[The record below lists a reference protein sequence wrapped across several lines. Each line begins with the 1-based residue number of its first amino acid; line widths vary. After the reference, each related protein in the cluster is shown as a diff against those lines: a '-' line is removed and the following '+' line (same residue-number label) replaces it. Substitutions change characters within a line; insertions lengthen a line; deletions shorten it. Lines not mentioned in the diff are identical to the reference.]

1 MKEVT
6 IRYEDGRKKTKIAY
20 GTRVHE
26 VFVDLI
32 NGEKDNP
39 VIAATINNE
48 LVSLSFK
55 IEINAEIKAVQLY
68 SNTGIRLFR
77 RTLSFILAKASVTL
91 FPDRH
96 LVISHSLGDSFYY
109 YYNGLEE
116 ISDNDIALIQREMNR
131 IVESKCS
138 IDRRVISYSEAIDFF
153 KKVNQPATA
162 LLLKYRNES
171 KIPIYNC
178 GGFIDISYEPLLPN
192 TDLLKPF
199 ELYNYAPGFLLRYP
213 NRKEPHKMAAFKD
226 MPSLFSVY
234 KEYKAWGKILNVNC
248 VGRLNELSEKR
259 EIKPFIR
266 VAEALH
272 NKKISQIADS
282 ITMRKGKVRVILVA
296 GPSSSGKTTFTK
308 KLSIQLRVMGFNPV
322 SISLDNY
329 YLPNEEAPLD
339 GHGKP
344 DFESL
349 HALNIDLLNNHL
361 LKLFDGEEVEIP
373 VFDFKTGRP
382 KDKGIPLQ
390 LTKRN
395 ILLIEGIHGL
405 NPGLTPLIADDL
417 KYKIY
422 ISALTQL
429 NLDDHNR
436 IPTTDNRL
444 VRRMVRDHQ
453 FRGNSAAVTLNMWP
467 SVRRGEEKNI
477 FSFQNQADSM
487 FNSALDYELAVLK
500 IYATPILRTI
510 KPKDNV
516 YNEAIRLL
524 SFLDNFSSIPPQYVP
539 DQSILREFI
548 GESAFSY

>member
-1 MKEVT
+1 MKAVN
-6 IRYEDGRKKTKIAY
+6 IRLESGEEQLINY
-20 GTRVHE
+20 GTRVSE
-26 VFVDLI
+26 VYKNLLS
-32 NGEKDNP
+32 EKTDNP
-39 VIAATINNE
+39 IVAAKINNE

-55 IEINAEIKAVQLY
+55 IEINAVLEVVRLY
-68 SNTGIRLFR
+68 STSGIRLFR
-77 RTLSFILAKASVTL
+77 RSLSYILAKASVTL
-91 FPDRH
+91 FPERH
-96 LVISHSLGDSFYY
+96 LVIGHSLGDSYY
-109 YYNGLEE
+109 YYYDGQDK
-116 ISDNDIALIQREMNR
+116 ISDNDIALLQKEMQR

-138 IDRRVISYSEAIDFF
+138 IERRVLSYTEATNFF
-153 KKVNQPATA
+153 KKINQPATA
-162 LLLKYRNES
+162 KLLKYRNAP
-171 KIPIYNC
+171 KIPIYYC

-192 TDLLKPF
+192 TSLLKPF
-199 ELYNYAPGFLLRYP
+199 EIYNYAPGFLLRYP
-213 NRKEPHKMAAFKD
+213 NRKTPEKLDSFKD
-226 MPSLFSVY
+226 MPSLFAVY

-248 VGRLNELSEKR
+248 VGKLNELSENR

-282 ITMRKGKVRVILVA
+282 IAARRGKVRVILVA

-329 YLPNEEAPLD
+329 YLPNIEVPVDE
-339 GHGKP
+339 HGKL

-349 HALNIDLLNNHL
+349 YALNIDLLNKHL
-361 LKLFDGEEVEIP
+361 IQLFKGKSVEIP
-373 VFDFKTGRP
+373 IFDFKTG
-382 KDKGIPLQ
+382 KAKEQGTPLQ

-405 NPGLTPLIADDL
+405 NPELTPLVGNEL

-453 FRGNSAAVTLNMWP
+453 FRGNSAEQTLKMWP

-477 FSFQNQADSM
+477 FKFQDQADSV

-500 IYATPILRTI
+500 IYAIPILRTI
-510 KPKDNV
+510 KPDNEV
-516 YNEAIRLL
+516 YKEAIRLL
-524 SFLDNFSSIPPQYVP
+524 SFLDNFSSIPPHYVP
-539 DQSILREFI
+539 DQSLLREFI

>member
-1 MKEVT
+1 MKEIT
-6 IRYEDGRKKTKIAY
+6 IRLENGEEQVISY
-20 GTRVHE
+20 GTRVSD
-26 VFVDLI
+26 VFQHLI
-32 NGEKDNP
+32 VEKTENP
-39 VIAATINNE
+39 VIAAKINNE

-55 IEINAEIKAVQLY
+55 IEINAFVEAVRLY
-68 SNTGIRLFR
+68 SRSGIRLFR
-77 RTLSFILAKASVTL
+77 RSLSYLLAKASVTL
-91 FPDRH
+91 FPERH
-96 LVISHSLGDSFYY
+96 LVISHSLGDSYCY
-109 YYNGLEE
+109 YYNGQDKV
-116 ISDNDIALIQREMNR
+116 SDNDVALLQNEMNR
-131 IVESKCS
+131 IVENKCN
-138 IDRRVISYSEAIDFF
+138 IERRVLSYGEAVEFF
-153 KKVNQPATA
+153 KKINQPATA
-162 LLLKYRNES
+162 KLLKYRNES
-171 KIPIYNC
+171 KIPIYYC
-178 GGFIDISYEPLLPN
+178 GGFIDISYEPLLAN
-192 TDLLKPF
+192 TSLLKPF
-199 ELYNYAPGFLLRYP
+199 EIYNYAPGFLLRYP
-213 NRKEPHKMAAFKD
+213 NRKTPGKLDPFKD
-226 MPSLFSVY
+226 MPSLFTVY

-248 VGRLNELSEKR
+248 VGKLNELSENR

-282 ITMRKGKVRVILVA
+282 IAARKGKVRVILVA

-329 YLPNEEAPLD
+329 YLPNTEVPVDEY
-339 GHGKP
+339 GKL

-349 HALNIDLLNNHL
+349 YALNIDLLNKHL
-361 LKLFDGEEVEIP
+361 VQLFEGRKVEIP
-373 VFDFKTGRP
+373 IFDFKTGAP
-382 KDKGIPLQ
+382 KEIGNPLQ
-390 LTKRN
+390 LSERN

-405 NPGLTPLIADDL
+405 NPELTPLVGNEL

-453 FRGNSAAVTLNMWP
+453 FRGNSAEQTLKMWP

-477 FSFQNQADSM
+477 FKFQDQADSV

-510 KPKDNV
+510 KPDNEV

-539 DQSILREFI
+539 DQSLLREFI

>member
-1 MKEVT
+1 MKKVDIKLENGEEKT
-6 IRYEDGRKKTKIAY
+6 IDY
-20 GTRVHE
+20 GTRVKE
-26 VFVDLI
+26 IFSNLLS
-32 NGEKDNP
+32 EKTDNP
-39 VIAATINNE
+39 VIAANINNE

-55 IEINAEIKAVQLY
+55 IEINSYVEAVRLY
-68 SNTGIRLFR
+68 STPGIRLFR
-77 RTLSFILAKASVTL
+77 RTLSFLLAKASVTL
-91 FPDRH
+91 FPERH
-96 LVISHSLGDSFYY
+96 LVISHSLGDSYYY

-116 ISDNDIALIQREMNR
+116 ISDKDIALLQKEMNR
-131 IVESKCS
+131 IVESECN
-138 IDRRVISYSEAIDFF
+138 IERRVISYNEAIDFF
-153 KKVNQPATA
+153 QKVNQPATA

-171 KIPIYNC
+171 KIPIYYC

-192 TDLLKPF
+192 TSLLKPF
-199 ELYNYAPGFLLRYP
+199 KIHNYAPGFLLRYP
-213 NRKEPHKMAAFKD
+213 NRKTPHKLASFKD
-226 MPSLFSVY
+226 MPSLFAVY

-248 VGRLNELSEKR
+248 VGKLNELSEKR

-272 NKKISQIADS
+272 NKKISQIADNIAS
-282 ITMRKGKVRVILVA
+282 RKGNVRVILVA

-329 YLPNEEAPLD
+329 YLPNNEAPLD
-339 GHGKP
+339 ENGKP

-349 HALNIDLLNNHL
+349 YSLNIDLLNKHL
-361 LKLFDGEEVEIP
+361 LQLFDGKEVEIP
-373 VFDFKTGRP
+373 IFDFITGRP
-382 KDKGIPLQ
+382 KETGTLLQ

-395 ILLIEGIHGL
+395 VLLIEGIHGL
-405 NPGLTPLIADDL
+405 NPELTPLVGNDL

-429 NLDDHNR
+429 NMDDHNR

-453 FRGNSAAVTLNMWP
+453 FRGNSAETTLNMWP
-467 SVRRGEEKNI
+467 SVRRGEENNI
-477 FSFQNQADSM
+477 FRFQDQADSV

-510 KPKDNV
+510 KPENKV

-524 SFLDNFSSIPPQYVP
+524 SFLDNFSSIPPQHVP

>member
-1 MKEVT
+1 MKEVDITYENGEKRT
-6 IRYEDGRKKTKIAY
+6 ISY
-20 GTRVHE
+20 GTRVNE
-26 VFVDLI
+26 IFDKLL
-32 NGEKDNP
+32 NEKTDNP
-39 VIAATINNE
+39 IIAAKINNE

-55 IEINAEIKAVQLY
+55 IEINSSIVAVRLH
-68 SNTGIRLFR
+68 STPGIRLFR
-77 RTLSFILAKASVTL
+77 RSLSYILAKASVTL
-91 FPDRH
+91 FPERH
-96 LVISHSLGDSFYY
+96 LVISHSLGDSYYY
-109 YYNGLEE
+109 YYNGKDSV
-116 ISDNDIALIQREMNR
+116 SDKDIELLQNEMNR
-131 IVESKCS
+131 IVESKCN
-138 IDRRVISYSEAIDFF
+138 IERRVISYNEAIGFF
-153 KKVNQPATA
+153 NKINQPATA
-162 LLLKYRNES
+162 QLLNFRNDS
-171 KIPIYNC
+171 KIPIYHC

-192 TDLLKPF
+192 TGLLKTF
-199 ELYNYAPGFLLRYP
+199 ELHNYEPGFLLRYP
-213 NRKEPHKMAAFKD
+213 NRNRPDKMDPFKD
-226 MPSLFSVY
+226 MPSLFAVY
-234 KEYKAWGKILNVNC
+234 KEYKSWGKILNVNC
-248 VGRLNELSEKR
+248 VGRLNDLSEKR

-282 ITMRKGKVRVILVA
+282 IYEKREKLKVILVA

-329 YLPNEEAPLD
+329 YLPNVDAPID
-339 GHGKP
+339 EHGKP

-349 HALNIDLLNNHL
+349 QALNIDLLNKHL
-361 LKLFDGEEVEIP
+361 LELFEGKEVQIP
-373 VFDFKTGRP
+373 IFDFKIGRP
-382 KDKGIPLQ
+382 KENGTPLQ
-390 LTKRN
+390 LSKRN

-405 NPGLTPLIADDL
+405 NPELTPLVGNDL

-453 FRGNSAAVTLNMWP
+453 FRGNSAEITLNMWP

-477 FSFQNQADSM
+477 FRFQDQADSV

-510 KPKDNV
+510 KPIKNV

>member
-1 MKEVT
+1 MKEVY
-6 IRYEDGRKKTKIAY
+6 IKYKGDKDRKIAY
-20 GTRVHE
+20 GTRINE
-26 VFVDLI
+26 IFDDLS
-32 NGEKDNP
+32 NKETDNP
-39 VIAATINNE
+39 VIAAMVNNE

-68 SNTGIRLFR
+68 SNPGIRLFR

-109 YYNGLEE
+109 YYNEQEE
-116 ISDNDIALIQREMNR
+116 VSDEDINLLQKEMDR
-131 IVESKCS
+131 IVKSKCS
-138 IDRRVISYSEAIDFF
+138 IDRRVISYSEAINFF
-153 KKVNQPATA
+153 NKINQPATA
-162 LLLKYRNES
+162 LLLKYHNES
-171 KIPIYNC
+171 KIPIYYC

-192 TDLLKPF
+192 TNLLKPF

-213 NRKEPHKMAAFKD
+213 NSKEPHKLAAFKD

-259 EIKPFIR
+259 EIKPFIQ

-282 ITMRKGKVRVILVA
+282 ITERKDKVRIVLVA

-329 YLPNEEAPLD
+329 YLPNVDAPLD
-339 GHGKP
+339 EHGKP

-349 HALNIDLLNNHL
+349 HALNIDLLNNHFL
-361 LKLFDGEEVEIP
+361 QLFDGKEVEIP
-373 VFDFKTGRP
+373 IFDFKTGRP
-382 KDKGIPLQ
+382 KDKGTPLQ

-453 FRGNSAAVTLNMWP
+453 FRGNSAAATLNMWP
-467 SVRRGEEKNI
+467 SVRKGEEINI
-477 FSFQNQADSM
+477 FSFQDQADSM

-510 KPKDNV
+510 KPENDV

>member
-1 MKEVT
+1 MKEVN
-6 IRYEDGRKKTKIAY
+6 IKLESGKEKIIPY
-20 GTRVHE
+20 GTRVYE
-26 VFVDLI
+26 VFNDILNVKT
-32 NGEKDNP
+32 ENP
-39 VIAATINNE
+39 VIAAKINNE

-55 IEINAEIKAVQLY
+55 IEINAFVEAVRLH
-68 SNTGIRLFR
+68 SAPGIRLYR
-77 RTLSFILAKASVTL
+77 RSLSFILAKASVNL
-91 FPDRH
+91 FPERH
-96 LVISHSLGDSFYY
+96 LIISHSLGDSYYY
-109 YYNGLEE
+109 YYNDQDK
-116 ISDNDIALIQREMNR
+116 ISDKDIDLLQKEMHK
-131 IVESKCS
+131 IVKSKLN
-138 IDRRVISYSEAIDFF
+138 IERRVISYNEAISFF

-162 LLLKYRNES
+162 MLLKYRNDP
-171 KIPIYNC
+171 KVPIYYC
-178 GGFIDISYEPLLPN
+178 EGFIDISYEPLLPN
-192 TDLLKPF
+192 TELLKTF
-199 ELYNYAPGFLLRYP
+199 EIHNYTPGFLLRYA
-213 NRKEPHKMAAFKD
+213 NRKTPDKLAPFKD
-226 MPSLFSVY
+226 MPSLFAVY

-248 VGRLNELSEKR
+248 VGKLNELSENR

-266 VAEALH
+266 VAEALQ

-282 ITMRKGKVRVILVA
+282 IAARKGKVRVILVA

-329 YLPNEEAPLD
+329 YLPNTEAPLD
-339 GHGKP
+339 EHGKP

-349 HALNIDLLNNHL
+349 YSLNIELLNRHL
-361 LKLFDGEEVEIP
+361 LQLFEGEEVEIP
-373 VFDFKTGRP
+373 MFDFFTGRP
-382 KDKGIPLQ
+382 KETGTPFQ

-405 NPGLTPLIADDL
+405 NPDLTPKIQNDL

-444 VRRMVRDHQ
+444 IRRMVRDHQ
-453 FRGNSAAVTLNMWP
+453 FRGNSAEITLNMWP

-477 FSFQNQADSM
+477 FRFQDQADSV

-510 KPKDNV
+510 KPDNKV
-516 YNEAIRLL
+516 YNEAVRLL
-524 SFLDNFSSIPPQYVP
+524 SFLDNFSSIPPQNVP
-539 DQSILREFI
+539 EQSILREFI

>member
-1 MKEVT
+1 MKEIS
-6 IRYEDGRKKTKIAY
+6 IRLENGKEQIISY
-20 GTRVHE
+20 GTRVSD
-26 VFVDLI
+26 VFQQLLV
-32 NGEKDNP
+32 EKTENP
-39 VIAATINNE
+39 VIAAKINNE

-55 IEINAEIKAVQLY
+55 IEINAFVEAVRLY
-68 SNTGIRLFR
+68 SAPGIRLFR
-77 RTLSFILAKASVTL
+77 RSLSYILAKASVTL
-91 FPDRH
+91 FPERH
-96 LVISHSLGDSFYY
+96 LVISHSLGDSYY
-109 YYNGLEE
+109 YYYDGQDKV
-116 ISDNDIALIQREMNR
+116 SDNDVALLQKEMNR
-131 IVESKCS
+131 IVENKCS
-138 IDRRVISYSEAIDFF
+138 IERRVLSYTEAINFF
-153 KKVNQPATA
+153 EKINQPATA
-162 LLLKYRNES
+162 KLLKYRNDS
-171 KIPIYNC
+171 KIPIYYC
-178 GGFIDISYEPLLPN
+178 GGFVDISYEPLLPN
-192 TDLLKPF
+192 TGFLKPF
-199 ELYNYAPGFLLRYP
+199 EIYNYEPGFLLRYP
-213 NRKEPHKMAAFKD
+213 NKKDPGNLASFKD
-226 MPSLFSVY
+226 MPSLFAVY

-248 VGRLNELSEKR
+248 VGKLNELSEKR

-282 ITMRKGKVRVILVA
+282 IAARKGKVRVILVA

-329 YLPNEEAPLD
+329 YLPNTEAPVD
-339 GHGKP
+339 EHGKL

-349 HALNIDLLNNHL
+349 YALNIDLLNKHMVQ
-361 LKLFDGEEVEIP
+361 LFEGQEVEIP
-373 VFDFKTGRP
+373 IFDFKTG
-382 KDKGIPLQ
+382 KAKEKGIPLQ
-390 LTKRN
+390 LSKRN

-405 NPGLTPLIADDL
+405 NPELTPLVGNDL

-453 FRGNSAAVTLNMWP
+453 FRGNSAEQTLKMWP

-477 FSFQNQADSM
+477 FKFQNQADSV

-500 IYATPILRTI
+500 IYAAPILRTI
-510 KPKDNV
+510 KPDNEV

-539 DQSILREFI
+539 DQSLLREFI

>member
-1 MKEVT
+1 MKEV
-6 IRYEDGRKKTKIAY
+6 IIKLESGEERQIIY
-20 GTRVHE
+20 GTTVNDI
-26 VFVDLI
+26 FKDLLA
-32 NGEKDNP
+32 EETDNP
-39 VIAATINNE
+39 VIAAKINNE

-55 IEINAEIKAVQLY
+55 IEINADVQAIRLN
-68 SNTGIRLFR
+68 SSSGIRLYR
-77 RTLSFILAKASVTL
+77 RSLSYILAKASVTL
-91 FPDRH
+91 FPDRY
-96 LVISHSLGDSFYY
+96 LVISHSLGDSYYY
-109 YYNGLEE
+109 YYNGQDKV
-116 ISDNDIALIQREMNR
+116 SDNDVALLQKEMNR
-131 IVESKCS
+131 IVKNKCS
-138 IDRRVISYSEAIDFF
+138 IERRVISYSEAVSFF
-153 KKVNQPATA
+153 KKINQPATA
-162 LLLKYRNES
+162 KLLQYRNES
-171 KIPIYNC
+171 KIPIYYC
-178 GGFIDISYEPLLPN
+178 GGFIDISYEPLLPD
-192 TDLLKPF
+192 TGFLKHF
-199 ELYNYAPGFLLRYP
+199 NLYNYAPGFLLRYP
-213 NRKEPHKMAAFKD
+213 NKKNPGELGRFKD
-226 MPSLFSVY
+226 MPSLFAVY

-248 VGRLNELSEKR
+248 VGSLNELAEKR

-282 ITMRKGKVRVILVA
+282 IFERKDKLKVILVA

-329 YLPNEEAPLD
+329 YLPNSEAPLD
-339 GHGKP
+339 EHGKL

-349 HALNIDLLNNHL
+349 YALNIDLLNKHL
-361 LKLFDGEEVEIP
+361 VQLFEGKEVEIP
-373 VFDFKTGRP
+373 IFDFKSGKP
-382 KDKGIPLQ
+382 KEKGTPLK
-390 LTKRN
+390 LLNRN

-405 NPGLTPLIADDL
+405 NPELTPLVGSEL

-436 IPTTDNRL
+436 ISTTDNRL

-453 FRGNSAAVTLNMWP
+453 FRGNSAEETLRMWP

-477 FSFQNQADSM
+477 FKFQDKADSV

-510 KPKDNV
+510 KSDNEV
-516 YNEAIRLL
+516 YDEAIRLL

-539 DQSILREFI
+539 DQSLLREFI

>member
-1 MKEVT
+1 MKEVN
-6 IRYEDGRKKTKIAY
+6 IKYENGKEIKVSY
-20 GTRVHE
+20 GTRVNE
-26 VFVDLI
+26 IL
-32 NGEKDNP
+32 KDTIDETTENP
-39 VIAATINNE
+39 VIAALVNNE

-55 IEINAEIKAVQLY
+55 VEINAVVIP
-68 SNTGIRLFR
+68 IRLDSTTGARLYR

-109 YYNGLEE
+109 YYNGQK
-116 ISDNDIALIQREMNR
+116 SVSGRDIKLLQKEMKR
-131 IVESKCS
+131 IVETHSS
-138 IDRRVISYSEAIDFF
+138 IERRVISYSEAINFF
-153 KKVNQPATA
+153 TKVNQPATA

-171 KIPIYNC
+171 KIPIYYC
-178 GGFIDISYEPLLPN
+178 GGFIDISYEPLLPD
-192 TDLLKPF
+192 TSLLRSF
-199 ELYNYAPGFLLRYP
+199 ELYNYKPGFLLRYP
-213 NRKEPHKMAAFKD
+213 NKNNPQKLASFED
-226 MPSLFSVY
+226 MPSLFAVY

-259 EIKPFIR
+259 KIKPFIQ

-272 NKKISQIADS
+272 DKKISQIADS
-282 ITMRKGKVRVILVA
+282 IAEKRDSVRVILVA

-322 SISLDNY
+322 AISLDDY
-329 YLPNEEAPLD
+329 YLPNDEAPLD
-339 GHGKP
+339 EHGKP
-344 DFESL
+344 DFETL
-349 HALNIDLLNNHL
+349 YALNIDLLNKHL
-361 LKLFDGEEVEIP
+361 LQLFDGKEVEIP
-373 VFDFKTGRP
+373 VFDFITGKP
-382 KDKGIPLQ
+382 KDTGTPLQ

-405 NPGLTPLIADDL
+405 NPGLTPLIDDKL

-444 VRRMVRDHQ
+444 IRRMVRDHQ
-453 FRGNSAAVTLNMWP
+453 FRGNSAAATLNMWP
-467 SVRRGEEKNI
+467 SVRRGEEKYI
-477 FSFQNQADSM
+477 FSFQNYADSV

-510 KPKDNV
+510 KPDEEV

-524 SFLDNFSSIPPQYVP
+524 SFLDNFSSIPPRNVP
-539 DQSILREFI
+539 EQSILREFI
-548 GESAFSY
+548 GDSAFSY

>member
-6 IRYEDGRKKTKIAY
+6 IKLESGKEQTIAY
-20 GTRVHE
+20 GTRVKE
-26 VFVDLI
+26 IFTDLL
-32 NGEKDNP
+32 NEKTKNP
-39 VIAATINNE
+39 VIAAKINNE

-55 IEINAEIKAVQLY
+55 IEINSYVEAVRMY
-68 SNTGIRLFR
+68 STPGIRLFR

-91 FPDRH
+91 FPERH
-96 LVISHSLGDSFYY
+96 LVISHSLGDSYYY
-109 YYNGLEE
+109 YYNGRKE
-116 ISDNDIALIQREMNR
+116 ISDNDIALLQKEMKR
-131 IVESKCS
+131 IVENRCD
-138 IDRRVISYSEAIDFF
+138 IERRVISYNEAINFF

-171 KIPIYNC
+171 KVPIYYC

-192 TDLLKPF
+192 TELLNPF
-199 ELYNYAPGFLLRYP
+199 EILNYTPGFLLRYP
-213 NRKEPHKMAAFKD
+213 NSKTPEKLTMFKD
-226 MPSLFSVY
+226 MPSLFAVY

-248 VGRLNELSEKR
+248 VGKLNELSENR

-266 VAEALH
+266 VAEALQ

-282 ITMRKGKVRVILVA
+282 IAEKRGKVRVILVA

-329 YLPNEEAPLD
+329 YLPNTEAPLD
-339 GHGKP
+339 EHGKP
-344 DFESL
+344 DFETL
-349 HALNIDLLNNHL
+349 HALNIDLLNKHL
-361 LKLFDGEEVEIP
+361 LQLFDGKEVKIP
-373 VFDFKTGRP
+373 IFDFITGRP
-382 KDKGIPLQ
+382 KETGTPLK

-405 NPGLTPLIADDL
+405 NPNLTPEVKNDL

-429 NLDDHNR
+429 NMDDHNR

-453 FRGNSAAVTLNMWP
+453 FRGNSAEMTLNMWP

-477 FSFQNQADSM
+477 FRFQDQADSV

-510 KPKDNV
+510 KPDNKV

>member
-1 MKEVT
+1 MKEVY
-6 IRYEDGRKKTKIAY
+6 IKYKGDKDRKIAY
-20 GTRVHE
+20 GTRINE
-26 VFVDLI
+26 IFDDLS
-32 NGEKDNP
+32 NKETDNP
-39 VIAATINNE
+39 VIAAMVNNE

-68 SNTGIRLFR
+68 SNPGIRLFR

-109 YYNGLEE
+109 YYNEQEE
-116 ISDNDIALIQREMNR
+116 VSDEDINLLQKEMDR
-131 IVESKCS
+131 IVKSKCS
-138 IDRRVISYSEAIDFF
+138 IDRRVISYSEAINFF
-153 KKVNQPATA
+153 NKINQPATA
-162 LLLKYRNES
+162 LLLKYHNES
-171 KIPIYNC
+171 KIPIYYC

-192 TDLLKPF
+192 TNLLKPF

-213 NRKEPHKMAAFKD
+213 NSKEPHKLAAFKD

-259 EIKPFIR
+259 EIKPFIQ
-266 VAEALH
+266 VVEALH

-282 ITMRKGKVRVILVA
+282 ITERKDKVRIVLVA

-329 YLPNEEAPLD
+329 YLPNVDAPLD
-339 GHGKP
+339 EHGKP

-349 HALNIDLLNNHL
+349 HALNIDLLNNHFL
-361 LKLFDGEEVEIP
+361 QLFDGKEVEIP
-373 VFDFKTGRP
+373 IFDFKTGRP
-382 KDKGIPLQ
+382 KDKGTPLQ

-453 FRGNSAAVTLNMWP
+453 FRGNSAAATLNMWP
-467 SVRRGEEKNI
+467 SVRKGEEINI
-477 FSFQNQADSM
+477 FSFQDQADSM

-510 KPKDNV
+510 KPENDV

>member
-1 MKEVT
+1 VKEVNIKINSEEEIT
-6 IRYEDGRKKTKIAY
+6 IAY
-20 GTRVHE
+20 GTKVSDIFRNL
-26 VFVDLI
+26 LI
-32 NGEKDNP
+32 EKTDNP
-39 VIAATINNE
+39 VIAAKVNNE

-55 IEINAEIKAVQLY
+55 IEINSSVETVRFN
-68 SNTGIRLFR
+68 STPGIRLFR

-96 LVISHSLGDSFYY
+96 LIISHSLGDSFYY
-109 YYNGLEE
+109 YYNGQAKVSKQDSTLLQ
-116 ISDNDIALIQREMNR
+116 DEMNR
-131 IVESKCS
+131 IIESKSS
-138 IDRRVISYSEAIDFF
+138 IERRVISYTEALNFF
-153 KKVNQPATA
+153 RKVNQPATA
-162 LLLKYRNES
+162 MLLEYRNEA
-171 KIPIYNC
+171 KIPIYHC

-192 TDLLKPF
+192 TELLKPF
-199 ELYNYAPGFLLRYP
+199 EIYNYEPGYLLRYP
-213 NRKEPHKMAAFKD
+213 NRNTPHELVPFKD
-226 MPSLFSVY
+226 MPTLFAVY

-248 VGRLNELSEKR
+248 VGKLNKLSENR

-282 ITMRKGKVRVILVA
+282 IAIKRDKIRVILVA

-329 YLPNEEAPLD
+329 YLPNVDAPLD
-339 GHGKP
+339 EHGKP

-349 HALNIDLLNNHL
+349 QALNIDLLNNQL
-361 LKLFDGEEVEIP
+361 LQLFEGKKIEIPIFDFITGKPKENGTPLKLS
-373 VFDFKTGRP
+373 
-382 KDKGIPLQ
+382 
-390 LTKRN
+390 KRN

-405 NPGLTPLIADDL
+405 NPDLTPLVSNDL

-444 VRRMVRDHQ
+444 IRRLVRDHQ
-453 FRGNSAAVTLNMWP
+453 FRGNSAETTLNMWP

-477 FSFQNQADSM
+477 FRFQDQADSV

-510 KPKDNV
+510 KPENKV

>member
-6 IRYEDGRKKTKIAY
+6 IRYKYNQKKTIAY
-20 GTRVHE
+20 GTRVNE
-26 VFVDLI
+26 VLDSLI
-32 NGEKDNP
+32 TESSDNP
-39 VIAATINNE
+39 IIAATINNE

-68 SNTGIRLFR
+68 SHTGISLFR
-77 RTLSFILAKASVTL
+77 RTLSFILAKASVPL

-109 YYNGLEE
+109 YYNGMED
-116 ISDNDIALIQREMNR
+116 ISDNDIDLLQKEMER
-131 IVESKCS
+131 IVKSKYS
-138 IDRRVISYSEAIDFF
+138 IERRVISYDEAINFF
-153 KKVNQPATA
+153 TKVNQPATA

-171 KIPIYNC
+171 KIPIYYC
-178 GGFIDISYEPLLPN
+178 DGFIDISYEPLLPN

-199 ELYNYAPGFLLRYP
+199 ELYNYKPGFLLRYP
-213 NRKEPHKMAAFKD
+213 NRNTPHKMDAFKD

-282 ITMRKGKVRVILVA
+282 ISMKKDKVRVILVA

-329 YLPNEEAPLD
+329 YLSNVDAPLD
-339 GHGKP
+339 ENGNP

-361 LKLFDGEEVEIP
+361 LQLFDGKKVEIP

-382 KDKGIPLQ
+382 KNTGKPLQ

-395 ILLIEGIHGL
+395 LLLIEGIHGL
-405 NPGLTPLIADDL
+405 NPGLTPLISDDL

-429 NLDDHNR
+429 NMDDHNR

-467 SVRRGEEKNI
+467 SVRKGEEKNI
-477 FSFQNQADSM
+477 FPFQNYADSV

-500 IYATPILRTI
+500 IYAIPILRTI

-524 SFLDNFSSIPPQYVP
+524 SFLDNFSDIPPQYVP
-539 DQSILREFI
+539 EQSILREFI

>member
-1 MKEVT
+1 MKEVNIKLENGVEKT
-6 IRYEDGRKKTKIAY
+6 ILY
-20 GTRVHE
+20 GTRVNE
-26 VFVDLI
+26 IF
-32 NGEKDNP
+32 GELLNKKTENP
-39 VIAATINNE
+39 VIAAKINNE

-55 IEINAEIKAVQLY
+55 IEINSYVEAVRLH
-68 SNTGIRLFR
+68 STPGIRLFR

-91 FPDRH
+91 FPERH
-96 LVISHSLGDSFYY
+96 LVISHSLGDSYYY
-109 YYNGLEE
+109 YYNGQEK
-116 ISDNDIALIQREMNR
+116 ISDKDIGLLKKEMNR
-131 IVESKCS
+131 IVDTECN
-138 IDRRVISYSEAIDFF
+138 IERRVISYNEALEFF
-153 KKVNQPATA
+153 QKVNQPATA
-162 LLLKYRNES
+162 LLLKYRNGS
-171 KIPIYNC
+171 KVPIYYC

-192 TDLLKPF
+192 TKLLKPF
-199 ELYNYAPGFLLRYP
+199 DIHNYTPGFLLRYP
-213 NRKEPHKMAAFKD
+213 NRKTPNTLSPFKD
-226 MPSLFSVY
+226 MPSLFAVY

-248 VGRLNELSEKR
+248 VGKLNELSQNR

-272 NKKISQIADS
+272 NKKISQIADD
-282 ITMRKGKVRVILVA
+282 IATRKGNVRVILVA

-329 YLPNEEAPLD
+329 YLPNAEAPLD
-339 GHGKP
+339 EHGKP

-349 HALNIDLLNNHL
+349 YSLNIELLNKHL
-361 LKLFDGEEVEIP
+361 LELFDGKKVEIP
-373 VFDFKTGRP
+373 IFDFITGKP
-382 KDKGIPLQ
+382 KETGTPLQ

-405 NPGLTPLIADDL
+405 NPDLTPLVGNDL

-429 NLDDHNR
+429 NMDDHNR

-453 FRGNSAAVTLNMWP
+453 FRGNSAETTLNMWP

-477 FSFQNQADSM
+477 FRFQDQADSV

-500 IYATPILRTI
+500 IYAAPILRTI
-510 KPKDNV
+510 KPDNDV

-524 SFLDNFSSIPPQYVP
+524 SFLDNFSSIPPQHVP

>member
-1 MKEVT
+1 MKE
-6 IRYEDGRKKTKIAY
+6 INIKYDDGKKRKIAY
-20 GTRVHE
+20 GTRVNE
-26 VFVDLI
+26 IFDDLL
-32 NGEKDNP
+32 NKETDNP
-39 VIAATINNE
+39 VIAAMVNNE

-96 LVISHSLGDSFYY
+96 LIISHSLGDSFYY
-109 YYNGLEE
+109 YYNGQEE
-116 ISDNDIALIQREMNR
+116 VSDKDIVLLQKEMNR
-131 IVESKCS
+131 IVKSKCS
-138 IDRRVISYSEAIDFF
+138 IDRRVISYSEAINFF

-162 LLLKYRNES
+162 LLLKYRNDS
-171 KIPIYNC
+171 KIPIYYC

-213 NRKEPHKMAAFKD
+213 NRNEPHKLAAFED

-282 ITMRKGKVRVILVA
+282 ISERRDKVRIILVA

-308 KLSIQLRVMGFNPV
+308 KLSIQLKVMGFNPV

-329 YLPNEEAPLD
+329 YLSNDEAPRD
-339 GHGKP
+339 EHGKP

-349 HALNIDLLNNHL
+349 NALNIDLLNNHL
-361 LKLFDGEEVEIP
+361 LQLFDGREVEIP
-373 VFDFKTGRP
+373 IFDFKRGRP
-382 KDKGIPLQ
+382 KKTGTPLL

-453 FRGNSAAVTLNMWP
+453 FRGNSAETTLNMWP

-477 FSFQNQADSM
+477 FSFQNHADSV

-500 IYATPILRTI
+500 IYAIPILRTI
-510 KPKDNV
+510 KPKNDV
-516 YNEAIRLL
+516 YDEAIRLL

-539 DQSILREFI
+539 DQSILTEFI

>member
-1 MKEVT
+1 MKEVNIKLESGEKQT
-6 IRYEDGRKKTKIAY
+6 ISY
-20 GTRVHE
+20 GTRVKE
-26 VFVDLI
+26 ILSKLLS
-32 NGEKDNP
+32 EKTENP
-39 VIAATINNE
+39 VIAARINNE

-55 IEINAEIKAVQLY
+55 IEINSDVEPVRLY
-68 SNTGIRLFR
+68 STPGIRLFR

-91 FPDRH
+91 FPERH
-96 LVISHSLGDSFYY
+96 LVISHSLGDSYYY
-109 YYNGLEE
+109 YYNGQEG
-116 ISDNDIALIQREMNR
+116 ITDKDIALLQNEMLR
-131 IVESKCS
+131 IVETGSD
-138 IDRRVISYSEAIDFF
+138 IERRVISYNEALNFF

-171 KIPIYNC
+171 KIPIYYC

-192 TDLLKPF
+192 TALLKPF
-199 ELYNYAPGFLLRYP
+199 EIYNYAPGFLLRYP
-213 NRKEPHKMAAFKD
+213 NRKEPQKLAPFKD
-226 MPSLFSVY
+226 FPSLFAVY

-248 VGRLNELSEKR
+248 LGKLNELSENR

-272 NKKISQIADS
+272 NKKISQIADN
-282 ITMRKGKVRVILVA
+282 IAEKREHVRAILVA

-329 YLPNEEAPLD
+329 YLPNVDAPVD
-339 GHGKP
+339 EHGKP
-344 DFESL
+344 DFEVLYS
-349 HALNIDLLNNHL
+349 LNIELLNKHL
-361 LKLFDGEEVEIP
+361 LQLFEGKEVEIP
-373 VFDFKTGRP
+373 IFDFITGLP
-382 KDKGIPLQ
+382 KESGTPLQ

-405 NPGLTPLIADDL
+405 NPGLTPQVKDDL
-417 KYKIY
+417 KYNIY

-444 VRRMVRDHQ
+444 IRRMVRDHQ
-453 FRGNSAAVTLNMWP
+453 FRGNSAEITLNMWP

-477 FSFQNQADSM
+477 FRFQDQADSV

-510 KPKDNV
+510 KPENEV

-524 SFLDNFSSIPPQYVP
+524 SFLDNFSSIPPQHVP
-539 DQSILREFI
+539 DDSILREFI

>member
-1 MKEVT
+1 MKEVSIKLVSGEEKT
-6 IRYEDGRKKTKIAY
+6 ILY
-20 GTRVHE
+20 GTRVNE
-26 VFVDLI
+26 IFGNLLK
-32 NGEKDNP
+32 EKTNNP
-39 VIAATINNE
+39 VIAARINNE

-55 IEINAEIKAVQLY
+55 IEIN
-68 SNTGIRLFR
+68 SNVEPVRLFSNPGIRLFR

-91 FPDRH
+91 FPERH
-96 LVISHSLGDSFYY
+96 LVISHSLGDSYYY
-109 YYNGLEE
+109 YYNGQEE
-116 ISDNDIALIQREMNR
+116 ISDEDIDLLQKEMDR
-131 IVESKCS
+131 IVKNRCDIE
-138 IDRRVISYSEAIDFF
+138 RRVISYNEAINFF
-153 KKVNQPATA
+153 QKINQPATA
-162 LLLKYRNES
+162 KLLKYRNDS
-171 KIPIYNC
+171 KIPIYYC

-192 TDLLKPF
+192 TELLKPF
-199 ELYNYAPGFLLRYP
+199 KIHNYAPGFLLRYP
-213 NRKEPHKMAAFKD
+213 NRKTPDKLDPFKD

-248 VGRLNELSEKR
+248 VGKLNELSENR

-282 ITMRKGKVRVILVA
+282 IAERRENVRVILVA

-329 YLPNEEAPLD
+329 YLPNNEAPLD
-339 GHGKP
+339 EHGKP

-349 HALNIDLLNNHL
+349 YSLNIDLLNKHL
-361 LKLFDGEEVEIP
+361 LQLFEGKEVEIP
-373 VFDFKTGRP
+373 IFDFKTGKP
-382 KDKGIPLQ
+382 KDTGTPLQ

-405 NPGLTPLIADDL
+405 NPGLTPQVKDNL

-429 NLDDHNR
+429 NMDDHNR

-444 VRRMVRDHQ
+444 VRRMVRDHH
-453 FRGNSAAVTLNMWP
+453 FRGNSAEITLNMWP

-477 FSFQNQADSM
+477 FRFQDQADSV

-510 KPKDNV
+510 KPGNDV

-548 GESAFSY
+548 GGSAFSY

>member
-1 MKEVT
+1 
-6 IRYEDGRKKTKIAY
+6 
-20 GTRVHE
+20 
-26 VFVDLI
+26 
-32 NGEKDNP
+32 
-39 VIAATINNE
+39 
-48 LVSLSFK
+48 
-55 IEINAEIKAVQLY
+55 
-68 SNTGIRLFR
+68 RLFR
-77 RTLSFILAKASVTL
+77 RTLSFILAKASVNI

-109 YYNGLEE
+109 YYNGQEKV
-116 ISDNDIALIQREMNR
+116 SDKDIALLQEEMER
-131 IVESKCS
+131 IVKNKCS
-138 IDRRVISYSEAIDFF
+138 IERRVISYGEAINFF
-153 KKVNQPATA
+153 EKVNQPATA

-171 KIPIYNC
+171 KIPIYYC

-192 TDLLKPF
+192 TELLNPF
-199 ELYNYAPGFLLRYP
+199 ELYNYEPGFLLRYP
-213 NRKEPHKMAAFKD
+213 NRKEPAKMAAFKD

-272 NKKISQIADS
+272 DKKISEIADS
-282 ITMRKGKVRVILVA
+282 IALQRSKVRVILVA

-329 YLPNEEAPLD
+329 YLPNTDTPRDE
-339 GHGKP
+339 HGKP

-349 HALNIDLLNNHL
+349 YALNIDLLNNHL
-361 LKLFDGEEVEIP
+361 LQLFDGKEVEIP
-373 VFDFKTGRP
+373 IFDFKTGRP
-382 KDKGIPLQ
+382 RETGTQLQ

-405 NPGLTPLIADDL
+405 NPDLTPLIADDL

-453 FRGNSAAVTLNMWP
+453 FRGNSAVTTLNMWP

-477 FSFQNQADSM
+477 FSFQNYADSV

-500 IYATPILRTI
+500 IYAIPILRTI
-510 KPKDNV
+510 KPEDSV

>member
-1 MKEVT
+1 MKEVN
-6 IRYEDGRKKTKIAY
+6 IKLESGVEKIIAY
-20 GTRVHE
+20 GTRVNE
-26 VFVDLI
+26 VFDGLL
-32 NGEKDNP
+32 NEKTENP
-39 VIAATINNE
+39 VIAAKINNE

-55 IEINAEIKAVQLY
+55 IEINSYVEAVRIH
-68 SNTGIRLFR
+68 SAPGIRLFR

-91 FPDRH
+91 FPERH
-96 LVISHSLGDSFYY
+96 LVISHSLGDSYYY
-109 YYNGLEE
+109 YYNDQEN
-116 ISDNDIALIQREMNR
+116 ISDKDTDLLQKEMNR
-131 IVESKCS
+131 IVKSECD
-138 IDRRVISYSEAIDFF
+138 IERRVISYNEALEFF
-153 KKVNQPATA
+153 QKVNQPATA
-162 LLLKYRNES
+162 LLLKYRNGS
-171 KIPIYNC
+171 KVPIYYC

-192 TDLLKPF
+192 TKLLKPF
-199 ELYNYAPGFLLRYP
+199 DIHNYTSGFLLRYP
-213 NRKEPHKMAAFKD
+213 NRKTPHKMAPFKD
-226 MPSLFSVY
+226 MPSLFAVY

-248 VGRLNELSEKR
+248 VGKLNELSENR

-282 ITMRKGKVRVILVA
+282 IAARKGKVRVILVA

-308 KLSIQLRVMGFNPV
+308 KLSIQLKVMGFNPV

-329 YLPNEEAPLD
+329 YLPNEESPLD
-339 GHGKP
+339 EHGKP

-349 HALNIDLLNNHL
+349 YSLNIDLLNKHL
-361 LKLFDGEEVEIP
+361 LELFDGKEVEIP
-373 VFDFKTGRP
+373 IFDFITGRP
-382 KDKGIPLQ
+382 RDKGTPLQ

-405 NPGLTPLIADDL
+405 NPGLTPQIQNNL

-429 NLDDHNR
+429 NMDDHNR

-453 FRGNSAAVTLNMWP
+453 FRGNSAEMTLNMWP
-467 SVRRGEEKNI
+467 SVRSGEEKNI
-477 FSFQNQADSM
+477 FRFQDQADSV

-510 KPKDNV
+510 KPDNKV

-524 SFLDNFSSIPPQYVP
+524 SFLDNFSSIPPQNVP

>member
-1 MKEVT
+1 MKEVN
-6 IRYEDGRKKTKIAY
+6 IKYDNGQEIKTSY
-20 GTRVHE
+20 GTRVNE
-26 VFVDLI
+26 ILKDTI
-32 NGEKDNP
+32 KETTDNP
-39 VIAATINNE
+39 VIAALVNNE

-55 IEINAEIKAVQLY
+55 VEINATV
-68 SNTGIRLFR
+68 NPIRLDSTPGARLYR
-77 RTLSFILAKASVTL
+77 RTLSFILAKASVSL

-109 YYNGLEE
+109 YYNGQESV
-116 ISDNDIALIQREMNR
+116 SDKDTSLLQREMER
-131 IVESKCS
+131 IVKSHAPIE
-138 IDRRVISYSEAIDFF
+138 RRVISYSEAINFF

-171 KIPIYNC
+171 KIPIYYC
-178 GGFIDISYEPLLPN
+178 RGFIDISYEPLLPD
-192 TDLLKPF
+192 TSFLKYF
-199 ELYNYAPGFLLRYP
+199 ELYNYKPGFLLRYP
-213 NRKEPHKMAAFKD
+213 NKKNPRKLTSFID

-259 EIKPFIR
+259 KIKPFIQ

-272 NKKISQIADS
+272 DKKISQIADS
-282 ITMRKGKVRVILVA
+282 IAAERDNVRVILVA

-322 SISLDNY
+322 AISLDNY
-329 YLPNEEAPLD
+329 YLPNDEAPLD
-339 GHGKP
+339 EHGKP
-344 DFESL
+344 DFETL
-349 HALNIDLLNNHL
+349 HALNIDILNRHL
-361 LKLFDGEEVEIP
+361 LQLFDGKEVEIP
-373 VFDFKTGRP
+373 IFDFITGRP
-382 KDKGIPLQ
+382 KETGTPLK

-405 NPGLTPLIADDL
+405 NPELTPLIDDKL

-444 VRRMVRDHQ
+444 IRRMVRDHQ
-453 FRGNSAAVTLNMWP
+453 FRGNSAATTLNMWP

-477 FSFQNQADSM
+477 FSFQNYADSV

-510 KPKDNV
+510 KSDEEV

-524 SFLDNFSSIPPQYVP
+524 SFLDNFSSIPPQNVP
-539 DQSILREFI
+539 EQSILREFI
-548 GESAFSY
+548 GEGAFSY

>member
-1 MKEVT
+1 MKE
-6 IRYEDGRKKTKIAY
+6 INIKLENGIEKIITY
-20 GTRVHE
+20 GTRVKE
-26 VFVDLI
+26 VFNNLL
-32 NGEKDNP
+32 GEKTDNP
-39 VIAATINNE
+39 IIAAKINNE

-55 IEINAEIKAVQLY
+55 IEINSYVEAVRLH
-68 SNTGIRLFR
+68 STPGIRLYR
-77 RTLSFILAKASVTL
+77 RTLSFILAKASVNL

-96 LVISHSLGDSFYY
+96 LVISNSLGDSFYY
-109 YYNGLEE
+109 YYNGQEKV
-116 ISDNDIALIQREMNR
+116 SDNDTKLLEKEMDR
-131 IVESKCS
+131 IVANKYD
-138 IDRRVISYSEAIDFF
+138 IVRRVISYNEAINFF
-153 KKVNQPATA
+153 QKVNQPATA

-171 KIPIYNC
+171 KVPIYYC

-192 TDLLKPF
+192 TELLKQF
-199 ELYNYAPGFLLRYP
+199 EIHNYVPGFLLRYP
-213 NRKEPHKMAAFKD
+213 NRKTPEKLAPFKD
-226 MPSLFSVY
+226 MPSLFAVY

-248 VGRLNELSEKR
+248 VGKLNELSENR
-259 EIKPFIR
+259 NIKPFIR

-282 ITMRKGKVRVILVA
+282 IAEKRGKVRVILVA

-329 YLPNEEAPLD
+329 YLPNVDAPLD
-339 GHGKP
+339 EQGKP

-349 HALNIDLLNNHL
+349 YSLNIDLLNKHL
-361 LKLFDGEEVEIP
+361 LQLFDGEEVEIP
-373 VFDFKTGRP
+373 IFDFITGRP
-382 KDKGIPLQ
+382 REKGTPLQ
-390 LTKRN
+390 LSKRN

-405 NPGLTPLIADDL
+405 NPDLTPQVKNEL

-453 FRGNSAAVTLNMWP
+453 FRGNSAKITLKMWP

-477 FSFQNQADSM
+477 FKFQDQADSV

-500 IYATPILRTI
+500 IYAIPILRTI
-510 KPKDNV
+510 KPDNKV

-524 SFLDNFSSIPPQYVP
+524 SFLDNFSSIPPQNVP
-539 DQSILREFI
+539 EQSILREFI